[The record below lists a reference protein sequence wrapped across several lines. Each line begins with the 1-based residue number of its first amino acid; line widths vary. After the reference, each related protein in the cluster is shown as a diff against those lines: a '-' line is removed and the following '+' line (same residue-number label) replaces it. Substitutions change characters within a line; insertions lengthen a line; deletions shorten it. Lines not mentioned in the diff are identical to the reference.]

1 MDKKILMLSLLALFM
16 ASCGKELEQTVL
28 PVVKPGNDIASEM
41 DGIYVSRQIFQPKEL
56 DVAVEHFI
64 SPEPPFPYDIVY
76 TYDETNFPNPERG
89 PYFNVSYSFHEGNV
103 PEAATVERLA
113 SARKDGTSL
122 VFTFLYLCDYVDKEI
137 LSDDVIRVMREH
149 FTNLRKSG
157 CKAVCRVAYS
167 WNDKWP
173 VQEPPADM
181 IASHVKQ
188 LKPVFQEFGDVIYV
202 MQAGLIG
209 TYGEWAYTTNV
220 KSDEDHAEVVKA
232 LLDALPE
239 NRTVAIRTPSWKRR
253 LLTVFNA
260 DGNKVTERD
269 TITVAEAFGP
279 SDKARLAIHNDRAFV
294 NGNDGGT
301 FGSVYDRHYVR
312 TESNYYPYGGESCY
326 QNNNEY
332 CECIPSYKNLRTYHW
347 SYLSNHYAIR
357 ELWQN
362 EGCYNDASSR
372 VGYRFVLNGAAF
384 HGTFGSEE
392 DFGISLCLSNYGF
405 ASLIN
410 RRKMEFVIAN
420 QKNPKEKYVYPLDKD
435 PREWKGGKAYVFT
448 DRIVLPSALQK
459 GAEYNLYLNLP
470 DESPN
475 LYDNPEYSVRF
486 ANRHIWEEKTGYN
499 LIASFKAEY

>member
-89 PYFNVSYSFHEGNV
+89 PYFNVSYSFYEGNV

-220 KSDEDHAEVVKA
+220 KSDGDHAEVVKA

-279 SDKARLAIHNDRAFV
+279 SDKARLAIHNDCAFV

-372 VGYRFVLNGAAF
+372 VGYRFVLNGAVF

-435 PREWKGGKAYVFT
+435 PREWKGDKAYVFT